1 MRVARV
7 AEEHGRRHSRI
18 EVKLAVSCHG
28 GLVEPSLLR
37 DFQLRASEDPAKVD
51 LELFCEACGTHI
63 CDAEHGD
70 SLEVLAST
78 ALDHRLSC
86 GCG

>member
-1 MRVARV
+1 M
-7 AEEHGRRHSRI
+7 AEEHSRRHSCI
-18 EVKLAVSCHG
+18 DVKVAVSCHG

-51 LELFCEACGTHI
+51 LELICEACGTHI
-63 CDAEHGD
+63 CDAQHGD

-78 ALDHRLSC
+78 ALDHRLSS
-86 GCG
+86 GCGS

>member
-1 MRVARV
+1 MPPTT
-7 AEEHGRRHSRI
+7 RHRHTSI
-18 EVKLAVSCHG
+18 DGKMAASCHG
-28 GLVEPSLLR
+28 EVVEPSVLR
-37 DFQLRASEDPAKVD
+37 DFQLRVSEDPAKVD
-51 LELFCEACGTHI
+51 LELICEACGTHI

-86 GCG
+86 GCGS